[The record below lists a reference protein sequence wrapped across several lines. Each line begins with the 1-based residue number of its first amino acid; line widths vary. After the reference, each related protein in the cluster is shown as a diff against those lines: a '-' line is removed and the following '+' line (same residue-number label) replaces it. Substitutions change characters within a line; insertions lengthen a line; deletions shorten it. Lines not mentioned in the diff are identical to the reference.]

1 MFTDKFIRNL
11 KPESAKYYRR
21 EGEGFTVR
29 VMPSGIKT
37 WLFIYLFDG
46 KRREMNLG
54 SYPDVSLATAREKH
68 AAAKKL
74 LNNGIDP
81 GAVKREAKIERE
93 RTPFVADLVREYINR
108 YAKVHNRSWREIERA
123 LNAAIVPAW
132 GKRKITDIKRRD
144 LVVILDGIV
153 DRGAPVM
160 ANRML
165 AYTRKLFSYAV
176 KRDILEVNPFMG
188 MERPAREKARER
200 SLSAAEIKTFWENL
214 DGTTMGDGV
223 CRALKLILVTAQRP
237 GEVIGMHR
245 REIEG
250 NWWSIPAER
259 SKNGQAHRVFLTPLA
274 LELIGDKDGY
284 IFESPTFP
292 GIDAAGNPLPA
303 KPYEVRT
310 MASGIK
316 ANLPHT
322 PESTVED
329 RLGIAHFTPHDLRRT
344 AATGMAEMGIRG
356 DILDRVQNHITR
368 EKQGVGHV
376 YNRYSYDREKQQA
389 MEAWERRL
397 KSITTGG
404 GVAMVLPMIR
414 KSG

>member
-1 MFTDKFIRNL
+1 
-11 KPESAKYYRR
+11 
-21 EGEGFTVR
+21 
-29 VMPSGIKT
+29 
-37 WLFIYLFDG
+37 
-46 KRREMNLG
+46 
-54 SYPDVSLATAREKH
+54 
-68 AAAKKL
+68 
-74 LNNGIDP
+74 
-81 GAVKREAKIERE
+81 
-93 RTPFVADLVREYINR
+93 
-108 YAKVHNRSWREIERA
+108 
-123 LNAAIVPAW
+123 
-132 GKRKITDIKRRD
+132 
-144 LVVILDGIV
+144 
-153 DRGAPVM
+153 
-160 ANRML
+160 
-165 AYTRKLFSYAV
+165 
-176 KRDILEVNPFMG
+176 
-188 MERPAREKARER
+188 
-200 SLSAAEIKTFWENL
+200 
-214 DGTTMGDGV
+214 
-223 CRALKLILVTAQRP
+223 
-237 GEVIGMHR
+237 MHR

-292 GIDAAGNPLPA
+292 GIDAAGNPLPP

-368 EKQGVGHV
+368 EKQGGGHV

-404 GVAMVLPMIR
+404 GSAKVLPMIR
-414 KSG
+414 KPG